1 MRTIPSLTTLAYL
14 LLFGLAVWARP
25 QVAEAQ
31 YKNNQIGVETSYYYI
46 AEDLGLKSNGVLV
59 ALRGAYKASDHWW
72 FTARAGLSFRGEVAN
87 TDQTAVVLHIMPID
101 ARYYI
106 QTDRVR
112 PFIGVS
118 NAFTQIYNTNID
130 GTLGWG
136 PGATA
141 GVEIFLARDIFLGLQ
156 AEGFWMFIFEGPDV
170 PQALFS
176 VQLNFFL

>member
-1 MRTIPSLTTLAYL
+1 MRSFSPPRWLIPSVL
-14 LLFGLAVWARP
+14 LGLAVLASPSR
-25 QVAEAQ
+25 AEAQ
-31 YKNNQIGVETSYYYI
+31 YKNNQIGFEAGYLYI
-46 AEDLGLKSNGVLV
+46 GDDLGLKPSGVL
-59 ALRGAYKASDHWW
+59 AGLRGAYKASDHWW
-72 FTARAGLSFRGEVAN
+72 FTARAGLSFRGEVAYP
-87 TDQTAVVLHIMPID
+87 DQTTVILHVMPID

-118 NAFTQIYNTNID
+118 NAFTKVFNSHID

-141 GVEIFLARDIFLGLQ
+141 GVEIFLSRDIFLGLQ
-156 AEGFWMFIFEGPDV
+156 AEGFWTFVFEGPDV